1 MYLFLIFEKEPPVS
15 IFPKHHPKALLH
27 PGNPGASIV
36 LCVRHLVFNPDDAWA
51 DSDADADV
59 DLETL
64 ACWSMMM
71 ISFSTRVS

>member
-1 MYLFLIFEKEPPVS
+1 MYLFLIFVKEPPVS

-36 LCVRHLVFNPDDAWA
+36 LCVRHLVFNPDGADA

-59 DLETL
+59 DSEIL
-64 ACWSMMM
+64 ADH
-71 ISFSTRVS
+71 